1 MECETDVQNTVK
13 AKGRATDTTRTICTN
28 SIQGW
33 DTHALAITIC
43 TNSIQGWGTHALGRI
58 TYYGSRFS
66 PMLLLLT

>member
-1 MECETDVQNTVK
+1 MECETDVQKTVK
-13 AKGRATDTTRTICTN
+13 AKGRATDMSIIISTN

-33 DTHALAITIC
+33 DTHALAIIIC

>member
-1 MECETDVQNTVK
+1 MECETDVQKTVK
-13 AKGRATDTTRTICTN
+13 AKGRATDM
-28 SIQGW
+28 SI
-33 DTHALAITIC
+33 IIC